1 MRMRIKDKEDEDE
14 DGDED
19 EDQEPFLKKMMPV
32 GLMTCNCNSQW
43 KGLMHIRKCNRS
55 SLVGI

>member
-14 DGDED
+14 DEDGDED
-19 EDQEPFLKKMMPV
+19 EDQERLLKKMMPV

-43 KGLMHIRKCNRS
+43 K
-55 SLVGI
+55 V